1 MNGVAIYAYKI
12 LNQRPGLIPVFC
24 SKKSRFY
31 AIIELTMAVPQQ
43 EWSTSDWLS
52 EQEGKL
58 SVDVMETGSHV
69 IVRTAI
75 AGVTASDLDITL
87 VDDTLT
93 IRGSRH
99 HAMEEDP
106 AAFTHVQECHWGSFS
121 RTIILPAHVD
131 SDSVD
136 ATMKRGIL
144 TITLK
149 KVEMQKTIPVLDIDD
164 L

>member
-1 MNGVAIYAYKI
+1 
-12 LNQRPGLIPVFC
+12 
-24 SKKSRFY
+24 
-31 AIIELTMAVPQQ
+31 MAVPQQ
-43 EWSTSDWLS
+43 EWNASDWLS
-52 EQEGKL
+52 QQEGKL
-58 SVDVMETGSHV
+58 SVDVMETDTHV
-69 IVRTAI
+69 IIRTAI
-75 AGVTASDLDITL
+75 AGVTAHDLEITL

-99 HAMEEDP
+99 HSYEEQP

-131 SDSVD
+131 SDAVD

-144 TITLK
+144 TIRLK

>member
-1 MNGVAIYAYKI
+1 
-12 LNQRPGLIPVFC
+12 
-24 SKKSRFY
+24 
-31 AIIELTMAVPQQ
+31 MAVPQQ
-43 EWSTSDWLS
+43 EWNTSDWLS
-52 EQEGKL
+52 QQEGKL
-58 SVDVMETGSHV
+58 SVDVLETDAHV
-69 IVRTAI
+69 IIRTAI
-75 AGVTASDLDITL
+75 AGVTAHDLEITL

-99 HAMEEDP
+99 HSYEEHP
-106 AAFTHVQECHWGSFS
+106 GAFTHVQECHWGSFS

-131 SDSVD
+131 SDEVD

-144 TITLK
+144 TVRLK